1 MPKKEPKNLV
11 RDYCT
16 RYIVYFLGVDGWT
29 ITRIR
34 TSGGF
39 EKILSALFYIELLF
53 IGAILTKFDLLWHSD
68 QSEGR

>member
-39 EKILSALFYIELLF
+39 EKFYPHYFILNYCLLELF
-53 IGAILTKFDLLWHSD
+53 
-68 QSEGR
+68 